1 MVVTVMMVGNNTLID
16 VPVIFS
22 TIDDTAIGNSS
33 EFKFLVKLCKNYY
46 V

>member
-1 MVVTVMMVGNNTLID
+1 MVVTVMMVENNTLID
-16 VPVIFS
+16 VPVVFS

-33 EFKFLVKLCKNYY
+33 EFKFLVKH